1 MKRRLHVL
9 ISMVSKKDKST
20 FCFYLTNQ
28 AFLSVPKQKQN
39 NQAFLLFR
47 LFICLIIY
55 LIKKKPMK
63 IYYVLLTICT
73 TKICEFLDIHLE

>member
-20 FCFYLTNQ
+20 FCFYLT
-28 AFLSVPKQKQN
+28 

-63 IYYVLLTICT
+63 IYYVLLTICS
-73 TKICEFLDIHLE
+73 TKICEFLDIHLQ